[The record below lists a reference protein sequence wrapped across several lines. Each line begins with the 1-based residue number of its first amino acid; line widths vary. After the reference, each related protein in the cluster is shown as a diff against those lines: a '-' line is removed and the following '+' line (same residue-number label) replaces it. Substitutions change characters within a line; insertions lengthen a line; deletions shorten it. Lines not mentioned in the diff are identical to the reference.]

1 MLINDVTVLVAVVTS
16 MLDCVVWD
24 TSNNTESASRS
35 EYGNR
40 WRGASK
46 SPQLAMGS
54 TTEDSGLPFLRGNVD
69 SSGMGADGSPLHF
82 GRHEE
87 NTSHEDLSDLEE
99 VFIKLI
105 EWMKVGYNEG
115 RVVFG
120 LYDDQSLKNM
130 TRQKRTTTSTE
141 FLIHPEI
148 KLTMSTKEQ
157 EYSSEIQVH
166 LGSHWMNEIDFGKEQ
181 QIGVGSVVQHEF
193 YDSTTLENDI
203 AMLKLA
209 EPATST
215 DYVNIACL
223 PDSTTYYNPGT
234 EGVVV
239 GWGEDNGTSVDNT
252 VLNQVVVP
260 VIDVD
265 ICNNTQTMNGTIED
279 GMFCAGYAEGGKD
292 SCQGD
297 SGGPYQVLRGDGAWE
312 LYGVVSWGFGC
323 AEPNSPGVYTH
334 VPTYIDWI
342 YENIAA
348 SSNVNVPSLL
358 MLSVMIVWQFW

>member
-16 MLDCVVWD
+16 MLGESPLYGVNPCCVVRLLPSRQ
-24 TSNNTESASRS
+24 TTASCGIQAITPRAPADPS
-35 EYGNR
+35 TAIVGGVPANPHSWPWAAQLKIQDYHFC
-40 WRGASK
+40 GA
-46 SPQLAMGS
+46 
-54 TTEDSGLPFLRGNVD
+54 T
-69 SSGMGADGSPLHF
+69 
-82 GRHEE
+82 
-87 NTSHEDLSDLEE
+87 
-99 VFIKLI
+99 
-105 EWMKVGYNEG
+105 
-115 RVVFG
+115 
-120 LYDDQSLKNM
+120 
-130 TRQKRTTTSTE
+130 
-141 FLIHPEI
+141 LIHPEWV
-148 KLTMSTKEQ
+148 LTAAHCISEG
-157 EYSSEIQVH
+157 YSSEIQVH